1 MYGVEKSMNMIKN
14 LKDLIHKLIQQYV
27 LEHFFSHPSSNS
39 INFSMLASN
48 MISQCDDDKCD
59 KDNDRDDEF
68 RMKIKKKQGE
78 VKKNLVR

>member
-1 MYGVEKSMNMIKN
+1 
-14 LKDLIHKLIQQYV
+14 
-27 LEHFFSHPSSNS
+27 
-39 INFSMLASN
+39 MLASN